1 MILPF
6 FPFKCKCY
14 GKQYLGKTT
23 GEFCLRWNNYK
34 NKDRKNVQSEIYMQ
48 NHLLD
53 SDVKVMVMVM
63 VTLSQMFLANVSMTL
78 IDTRDDKDPKKGE
91 H

>member
-1 MILPF
+1 
-6 FPFKCKCY
+6 
-14 GKQYLGKTT
+14 
-23 GEFCLRWNNYK
+23 
-34 NKDRKNVQSEIYMQ
+34 MQ

-78 IDTRDDKDPKKGE
+78 IDTTDDKDPKKGE
-91 H
+91 HYWIKTYAPVELNIEDGV

>member
-1 MILPF
+1 MEQL
-6 FPFKCKCY
+6 
-14 GKQYLGKTT
+14 
-23 GEFCLRWNNYK
+23 K
-34 NKDRKNVQSEIYMQ
+34 NKDRKNVQNEIYMQ

-53 SDVKVMVMVM
+53 SDVKVIVMVM